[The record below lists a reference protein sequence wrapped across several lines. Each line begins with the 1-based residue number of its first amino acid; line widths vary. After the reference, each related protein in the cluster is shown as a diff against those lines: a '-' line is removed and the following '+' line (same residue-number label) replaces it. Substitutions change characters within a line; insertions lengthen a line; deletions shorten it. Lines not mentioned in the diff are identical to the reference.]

1 MKNLTLAKTAIFIAI
16 TGFISFNLNAQALY
30 PVALTEKVQQSAI
43 IAEGKVEEQ
52 FSFWNPAHTMI
63 YTSNKLKVYKIF
75 KGSVQS
81 EFIDVITMGGT
92 VGTESIE
99 ASDLAILQKGEI
111 GLFFCYPNSINLRN
125 PVSNE
130 LMFDIYSSAQGV
142 LRYDL
147 QTKEAD
153 APFASYKN
161 IVNNLYPA
169 VIEKT
174 GRPYENKFPGFDAG
188 TVPVV
193 SNNVLGITSF
203 SPANVA
209 AGATENPALN
219 LLTITGTDFGNPAG
233 SAAILFDD
241 ANNGTGGTPF
251 TVAYNDPLIVSWTT
265 TQIQVR
271 VPSRAGTGS
280 FQVRDE
286 TSNTTTSPSALN
298 VMYSVSSA
306 TFTFAGPVI
315 MTKQSNLMNDNG
327 SGGYTI
333 VYSTSTAGG
342 GVDLDASPV
351 KATFQRALNTWKE
364 IKGLNVLEGG
374 TTSTQVVN
382 PGDGNNTIMFDNTNT
397 GNAPLA
403 AGVLGTCYSLT
414 SACGSGFSYR
424 KTEFDI
430 VIRNNGV
437 SSGSTSFENGPCYP
451 ATANIDMETVLLH
464 ELGHALNLG
473 HINDSYQGSFLP
485 NINPGKIMHYAV
497 LNGVARKSPDWS
509 ANIAAQYCINPKGL
523 SYGSCTSFNTE
534 MTPLAST
541 TEAKDE
547 CPAFPG
553 TATADNTFISFD
565 LVHATS
571 NKNTDPQYTSINCA
585 GTGTGV
591 TNTAYYAIRTGSGSS
606 ITMTVSGY
614 STNPVAQASCGSA
627 GVELALY
634 QVSSCPA
641 GQAFPAP
648 ITCRT
653 FNADGP
659 LTAFTGL
666 SPNTNYLI
674 FVDGRDNTKANFSIL
689 LNGSALPVRII
700 QFNGTAKTA
709 YNELSWQVQVSGAV
723 KNISLESSADGRN
736 YSAIYASAIAA
747 GTETINQN
755 FKDHSVLEREYYRLK
770 YTNEDGSTG
779 YSNILLLQRNK
790 TGISISPNPAAD
802 FVNISLFSDKAADI
816 HISLHDVTG
825 KKLLEHKQVAA
836 AGNQTIQLNG
846 LSKYP
851 KGNYLL
857 RVWDGQKINLG
868 KITIQ

>member
-1 MKNLTLAKTAIFIAI
+1 MKNLILAKTAIIAAI
-16 TGFISFNLNAQALY
+16 AGFIPFKLSAQALY
-30 PVALTEKVQQSAI
+30 PVALIEKVQQSTL
-43 IAEGKVEEQ
+43 IAEAKVEEQ

-63 YTSNKLKVYKIF
+63 YTSNKLKVYKVF
-75 KGSVQS
+75 KGSIQS
-81 EFIDVITMGGT
+81 EFIDVITVGGT

-99 ASDLAILQKGEI
+99 ASDLAVLQKGEI
-111 GLFFCYPNSINLRN
+111 GLFFCFPNSINLRN
-125 PVSNE
+125 PLNNE
-130 LMFDIYSSAQGV
+130 LMLDLYSSAQGFV
-142 LRYDL
+142 RYDL
-147 QTKEAD
+147 QSKEAD
-153 APFASYKN
+153 APFARYKN

-174 GRPYENKFPGFDAG
+174 GRPYENKFPAFDAG
-188 TVPVV
+188 TEPII

-251 TVAYNDPLIVSWTT
+251 TVAYNDPLVVSWTN

-286 TSNTTTSPSALN
+286 TSNTTNSPSALN
-298 VMYSVSSA
+298 VMYSVLSS
-306 TFTFAGPVI
+306 TFTFSGPVI

-364 IKGLNVLEGG
+364 VNGLNFMEGG
-374 TTSTQVVN
+374 TTTTQVVN
-382 PGDGNNTIMFDNTNT
+382 PGDGSNTIMFDNLNT

-403 AGVLGTCYSLT
+403 AGVLGVCYSFN
-414 SACGSGFSYR
+414 SACGLGFSYR

-451 ATANIDMETVLLH
+451 STSNIDMESVLLH

-509 ANIAAQYCINPKGL
+509 ANIAAQYSINPKGL

-534 MTPLAST
+534 MTPLSST
-541 TEAKDE
+541 TEARDE
-547 CPAFPG
+547 CPSFPV
-553 TATADNTFISFD
+553 TTTPDNTFISFD

-571 NKNTDPQYTSINCA
+571 NKNTDPQYTAINCA

-591 TNTAYYAIRTGSGSS
+591 TNTAYYAIRTGSGST

-614 STNPVAQASCGSA
+614 STNPVAQSACGSA

-648 ITCRT
+648 VTCRT

-659 LTAFTGL
+659 LASFTGL
-666 SPNTNYLI
+666 SPNTNYLL
-674 FVDGRDNTKANFSIL
+674 FVDGRDNTKTNFSIL
-689 LNGSALPVRII
+689 LNGSALPLRIV
-700 QFNGTAKTA
+700 QFNGAAKKA
-709 YNELSWQVQVSGAV
+709 YNELSWQIQVTGTVQ
-723 KNISLESSADGRN
+723 NISLESSADGL
-736 YSAIYASAIAA
+736 YYSTIYTSAIDA
-747 GTETINQN
+747 GSETINQS
-755 FKDHSVLEREYYRLK
+755 FKDYTIPGQEYYRLK
-770 YTNEDGSTG
+770 YTNTDGSKG

-790 TGISISPNPAAD
+790 TGISVSPNPAAD
-802 FVNISLFSDKAADI
+802 FVNISLFSEKAANID
-816 HISLHDVTG
+816 ISLHDISG
-825 KKLLEHKQVAA
+825 KKLLEQRQFAA
-836 AGNQTIQLNG
+836 AGIQTIQLNG

-857 RVWDGQKINLG
+857 RIWDGQKIHSQ
-868 KITIQ
+868 KISIQ